1 MRLRPRPPR
10 ERVHVVQQDGLS
22 RHRLKLLKDLDA
34 VLDGDAA
41 LGPARRDDLIGIVSR
56 AFAEHQNDL
65 QRLERLHTMPSLELL
80 GNRTKILLGKHIIR
94 TMEELVGLLQDEG
107 GNKDGS
113 DNFTSNNVFSEE
125 LLVFSKALTF
135 HAAYAIVKPWTL
147 VAIDQHEIMY
157 NEISRMNANNIS
169 GAVVE
174 CGVWAGGSS
183 MMMMYS
189 QIRSGSTQR
198 HFWMY
203 DTYQG
208 HVAPDVTKDSET
220 DYNIWK
226 SVTHKD
232 EKNPVPDFGIEA
244 VDNKCVMF
252 YFEKGR

>member
-1 MRLRPRPPR
+1 MKIVLR
-10 ERVHVVQQDGLS
+10 
-22 RHRLKLLKDLDA
+22 
-34 VLDGDAA
+34 
-41 LGPARRDDLIGIVSR
+41 
-56 AFAEHQNDL
+56 
-65 QRLERLHTMPSLELL
+65 
-80 GNRTKILLGKHIIR
+80 KHIMR
-94 TMEELVGLLQDEG
+94 AMEELVGRLQDEAD
-107 GNKDGS
+107 NKDGS
-113 DNFTSNNVFSEE
+113 DDLISNNVHSEE

-135 HAAYAIVKPWTL
+135 HAAYEIVKPWTL
-147 VAIDQHEIMY
+147 VLIDQHEIMY
-157 NEISRMNANNIS
+157 NEISRINANNIP

-198 HFWMY
+198 HFWLY

-226 SVTHKD
+226 SVTHGD
-232 EKNPVPDFGIEA
+232 EKLPGSGVNSLIQA

-252 YFEKGR
+252 CFATG

>member
-1 MRLRPRPPR
+1 M
-10 ERVHVVQQDGLS
+10 
-22 RHRLKLLKDLDA
+22 
-34 VLDGDAA
+34 
-41 LGPARRDDLIGIVSR
+41 SR
-56 AFAEHQNDL
+56 ALFFYVIFLVSCLFTSLTAVQAAKKTRFCGTPNDL

-198 HFWMY
+198 HFWMN

-220 DYNIWK
+220 DCNIWK

-232 EKNPVPDFGIEA
+232 KTKTFVSECI
-244 VDNKCVMF
+244 F
-252 YFEKGR
+252 YLTKRRKFFVFCYVASVFHMRTSSLKVNHDISMTKDAS